1 MQRPLVLGVLLLIAG
16 VLLGMFLGGAFA
28 PNKTAISNEAATA
41 PSRSQSSMASSI
53 EASLVPE
60 ASEPVAAMSE
70 PAAAVDLASQEM
82 PVSSVPA
89 SAAEPLSLTESQA
102 EQLRTLTKNAEAL
115 ADTYD
120 TSNYTPPEIPKD
132 IEEKLQAIS
141 PELLALVKIA
151 SRIPPREVQENKR

>member
-1 MQRPLVLGVLLLIAG
+1 MQKPLVLGGLLLVAG
-16 VLLGMFLGGAFA
+16 VLLGMFLGRAFA
-28 PNKTAISNEAATA
+28 PGKSAVSNEAATA
-41 PSRSQSSMASSI
+41 AGRSRSSMASSM
-53 EASLVPE
+53 EASLVTDAPE
-60 ASEPVAAMSE
+60 PAAEMSE
-70 PAAAVDLASQEM
+70 PAAAVDLGSQEA
-82 PVSSVPA
+82 PVSSVPV